1 MACLVK
7 DLKINQIVGY
17 GAYTTEERLRINAQG
32 DYEVFPFYDEETCKA
47 VIQNIK
53 KGV

>member
-17 GAYTTEERLRINAQG
+17 DTYTREERLRINSQG
-32 DYEVFPFYDEETCKA
+32 DYEVFPFYDEATCKA
-47 VIQNIK
+47 VIENIK